1 MTTDKAMDDTTLL
14 MAYADGELP
23 REQAAEIEARLVHD
37 AEARRLVALF
47 LTDRQRLTGLVDAAA
62 QDRDG
67 GRSAG
72 AGAALGEGRGA
83 TVADGPAG
91 RVARA
96 GRRPARVPG
105 AGRLMPR
112 ALAASVVAGLVGLG
126 TAGGFLAGRLGDDGT
141 PIGSGGGPAHLAAL
155 SGAPSPMLIDALET
169 LPNGAVRDWSDRG
182 GEVVGTIT
190 PTVTYVAEDGRF
202 CREVEQVVDSPATP
216 APVTAYGIACRE
228 GESWQVRYWIIETS
242 DETPG
247 APDPT
252 RS

>member
-1 MTTDKAMDDTTLL
+1 MTTDTAMDDTTLL

-67 GRSAG
+67 GRSTAAG
-72 AGAALGEGRGA
+72 PAQGDGRGA
-83 TVADGPAG
+83 APVDGPAA

-96 GRRPARVPG
+96 RRRPARVPG

-126 TAGGFLAGRLGDDGT
+126 TAGGFLAGRLGDG
-141 PIGSGGGPAHLAAL
+141 GGGGGPAHLAAL

-202 CREVEQVVDSPATP
+202 CREVEQVVDSPAIP

-228 GESWQVRYWIIETS
+228 GDGWQVRYWIIETS
-242 DETPG
+242 D